1 MRWSVRLVVV
11 AEEGEHLVHGVA
23 EMSPVLE
30 AEGEVEF
37 EIVGV
42 FIKSVQRFKFGP
54 VRLAGKQVGVFRDVL
69 IIPNVT
75 LPILP
80 KSVLAIWRQASS
92 L

>member
-1 MRWSVRLVVV
+1 MASPCLFVFGAGRRVRLVVV
-11 AEEGEHLVHGVA
+11 AEEREHVVHRAA

-42 FIKSVQRFKFGP
+42 LIKSVQRFKFGP

-69 IIPNVT
+69 VP
-75 LPILP
+75 
-80 KSVLAIWRQASS
+80 
-92 L
+92 

>member
-1 MRWSVRLVVV
+1 M
-11 AEEGEHLVHGVA
+11 VHGAA

-42 FIKSVQRFKFGP
+42 LIKSVQRFKFGP
-54 VRLAGKQVGVFRDVL
+54 VRLAGKHVGVFRDVL
-69 IIPNVT
+69 VPGVI

-80 KSVLAIWRQASS
+80 ISVLCGGTRPQIFNISTLRQNN
-92 L
+92 